1 MRVAFKIAW
10 RYFFSKSRQT
20 IINRINAIA
29 LIVIV
34 IASASLL
41 IVLSAF
47 SGLKDFGLSFSNAF
61 DPDYRVTPVQGKT
74 LTIDSVALNQL
85 YSISEIKD
93 LAPIIEEKVFLSFKE
108 KNQVAYLKGVG
119 VDYLKVVP
127 GDSLV
132 AVGEWLVPETN
143 GVVVGYGIA
152 SALGLGVYDYSSF
165 LNISIPR
172 NKTKSAFEKSP
183 FQSISSVV
191 IGLYQISE
199 DLDKKYIFAPTA
211 FAQELL
217 QYSEEVYSAI
227 ELKTKSKTDLK
238 QLKQQIEK
246 ILGKEVV
253 VRDRIQLNAALYK
266 MLNTE
271 NLVIYLIFTLVL
283 IIAFFNVVGA
293 LIMMIL
299 DKKPQMRILA
309 TMGARSK
316 KLRLVFYLLGML
328 ITVIGGLVGIASASI
343 LIAIQSATPFLYV
356 PGTSLPYP
364 VRLEFKNLVLVFFTL
379 VFLGSIASSWASR
392 SVGSEGL
399 GKN

>member
-29 LIVIV
+29 LIVII

-74 LTIDSVALNQL
+74 LTIDSIALNQL
-85 YSISEIKD
+85 YSISEIND

-172 NKTKSAFEKSP
+172 NKIKSAFEKSP
-183 FQSISSVV
+183 FQSVSSVV

-199 DLDKKYIFAPTA
+199 DLDKKYIFAPMT

-227 ELKTKSKTDLK
+227 ELKTKPKTDLK

-343 LIAIQSATPFLYV
+343 LIAIQSAAPFLYV

-364 VRLEFKNLVLVFFTL
+364 VRLEFKNLVLVFFTP

-392 SVGSEGL
+392 RVGSEGL